1 MILFD
6 KLINITITYYNYK
19 MILHMFLKNDL
30 SPRTSLLSFRIFI
43 LSAVL
48 LRCAMFYLSL
58 RPSAALRNMIFFFCW
73 IISWRRRAC
82 MSMTDS
88 LIIEVNTVSS
98 SRQKCFESC
107 QKLDSL
113 DFMVITTYIVA
124 SFMLLICVMVI
135 PIQNKFFL
143 TSKNY

>member
-1 MILFD
+1 
-6 KLINITITYYNYK
+6 
-19 MILHMFLKNDL
+19 
-30 SPRTSLLSFRIFI
+30 
-43 LSAVL
+43 
-48 LRCAMFYLSL
+48 
-58 RPSAALRNMIFFFCW
+58 
-73 IISWRRRAC
+73 